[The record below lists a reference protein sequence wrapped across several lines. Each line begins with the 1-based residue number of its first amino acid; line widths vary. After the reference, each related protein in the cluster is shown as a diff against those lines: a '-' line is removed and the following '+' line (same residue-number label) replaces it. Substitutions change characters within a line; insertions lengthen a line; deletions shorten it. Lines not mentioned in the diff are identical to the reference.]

1 MHTSVS
7 AHVCPLWSMRFP
19 VHIGWSVFG
28 LVAAGFLAVWLV
40 CAVLVAAGLG
50 VGHLLVTATRALV
63 ATATT
68 RRHTPSIERDATE
81 EGPDPGSVRHVDA
94 APYSGDSGQLS

>member
-1 MHTSVS
+1 MSDPIS
-7 AHVCPLWSMRFP
+7 PLWMMRVP
-19 VHIGWSVFG
+19 IHIGWSVFV

-63 ATATT
+63 ATTT
-68 RRHTPSIERDATE
+68 TQRHTPPIERDATE
-81 EGPDPGSVRHVDA
+81 EGPDPGSVRRVDA
-94 APYSGDSGQLS
+94 APRSGTSGQLS